1 MTDAPVE
8 GGKRRIDELMASGF
22 TDDLGSLETDE
33 IRRRRDMAR
42 AELEY
47 VSFLRR
53 LVQGRRDILRDELD
67 RRRTDGATQDVM
79 ERVVSVL
86 SEGTRGASG
95 GRAPTVPLPED
106 EIVMARRRVEKL
118 VGDSDLSDLKTLSD
132 ERLEAAIGKLD
143 EEERGVSD
151 ARSRVI
157 EVHDALQEEMKRR
170 LKTQLSN
177 LKP

>member
-8 GGKRRIDELMASGF
+8 GGKRRIDELMAPGF

-33 IRRRRDMAR
+33 IRRRRDLAQ

-67 RRRTDGATQDVM
+67 RRRTDGAPQDVV

-106 EIVMARRRVEKL
+106 EIAMARRRVEKL
-118 VGDSDLSDLKTLSD
+118 VGDTELSDLKTLSD

-143 EEERGVSD
+143 DEERGVSD

-170 LKTQLSN
+170 LKTQFSN
-177 LKP
+177 LQP

>member
-1 MTDAPVE
+1 
-8 GGKRRIDELMASGF
+8 
-22 TDDLGSLETDE
+22 
-33 IRRRRDMAR
+33 MAR

-106 EIVMARRRVEKL
+106 EIAMARRRVEKL
-118 VGDSDLSDLKTLSD
+118 VGDTELSDLGTLSD
-132 ERLEAAIGKLD
+132 ERLEAAIGTL
-143 EEERGVSD
+143 EGEERGVSD
-151 ARSRVI
+151 ARARVI
-157 EVHDALQEEMKRR
+157 QVHDALQEEMKRR